1 MSLNAAAHEEL
12 WVGLGERSYPIWIG
26 AGILGQLPV
35 ALKKVEFPRRVAVVS
50 NPTVAALYA
59 EPLLAQLRG
68 AGYQPALIQLPDG
81 EEYKTLET
89 LNQLFEGL
97 IRGHYDR
104 HCGLIALGGG
114 VIGDMVGFA
123 AATYLRGVPFV
134 QVPTT
139 LLAQVDSS
147 VGGKTAVN
155 HPLGKNLI
163 GAFYQPRHVHIDVDS
178 LKTLPSREFATG
190 LAEVVKYGVICDR
203 GFFEWL
209 QDHCRSLQSLE
220 PAALATAV
228 KRSCQIKANVV
239 ESDEK
244 ESSLR
249 AILNYGHTFGHA
261 VETLSGYGQYR
272 HGEAVSIGM
281 VVAAELARRLGRCT
295 QADVAAIKSLLVSFK
310 LPVFPPSFSLGAYLE
325 AMGRDKKVKDGRLRF
340 ILNLGIGDCEIADI
354 TDPEPLFAAIL
365 QDLMPG

>member
-1 MSLNAAAHEEL
+1 MGSGPGFEEL
-12 WVGLGERSYPIWIG
+12 FVGLGDRSYPIRIG
-26 AGILGQLPV
+26 SDILNQAGGALMSV
-35 ALKKVEFPRRVAVVS
+35 AFPRRLAVVA
-50 NPTVAALYA
+50 NPKVGALYA
-59 EPLLAQLRG
+59 EPLLAALG
-68 AGYQPALIQLPDG
+68 AAGYRAELLLLPDG

-89 LNQLFEGL
+89 LNQLYEML
-97 IRGHYDR
+97 IRGNYDR
-104 HCGLIALGGG
+104 HCGLVALGGG
-114 VIGDMVGFA
+114 VIGDLVGFA

-147 VGGKTAVN
+147 VGGKTGVN

-163 GAFYQPRHVHIDVDS
+163 GAFYQPQLVLIDVAT
-178 LKTLPSREFATG
+178 LKTLPPRELAAG

-203 GFFEWL
+203 DFFAWL
-209 QDHCRSLQSLE
+209 QQQAPALLALDR
-220 PAALATAV
+220 AALERAV

-261 VETLSGYGQYR
+261 VETLAGYGRFR
-272 HGEAVSIGM
+272 HGEAVAVGM
-281 VVAAELARRLGRCT
+281 VVAAQLSCRLGRCT
-295 QADVAAIKSLLVSFK
+295 AADVAAIRSLLESFQ
-310 LPVFPPSFSLGAYLE
+310 LPVCPPALPLADYLE

-340 ILNLGIGDCEIADI
+340 ILNLGIGACEITDI
-354 TDPEPLFAAIL
+354 TDPEPLFAAVL

>member
-1 MSLNAAAHEEL
+1 MGTVLGFEEIC
-12 WVGLGERSYPIWIG
+12 VGLGERSYPIHIG
-26 AGILGQLPV
+26 AGIISRAGEAFRSV
-35 ALKKVEFPRRVAVVS
+35 NFPRRVAVVS
-50 NPTVAALYA
+50 NATVGDLYA
-59 EPLLAQLRG
+59 EALLASLRD
-68 AGYQPALIQLPDG
+68 AGYQAELMLLPDG

-97 IRGHYDR
+97 IRGNYDR
-104 HCGLIALGGG
+104 HCGLVALGGG

-147 VGGKTAVN
+147 VGGKTGVN

-163 GAFYQPRHVHIDVDS
+163 GAFYQPRLVLIDVAT
-178 LKTLPSREFATG
+178 LKTLPPRDLAAG

-203 GFFEWL
+203 DFFAWL
-209 QDHCRSLQSLE
+209 EQQASSLLSLE
-220 PAALATAV
+220 RSALEQAV

-261 VETLSGYGQYR
+261 VETLAGYGRFR
-272 HGEAVSIGM
+272 HGEAVAIGM
-281 VVAAELARRLGRCT
+281 VVAAELSRRLGRCT
-295 QADVAAIKSLLVSFK
+295 EADVAAIRSLLESFQ
-310 LPVFPPSFSLGAYLE
+310 LPVCPPSLPLADYLE
-325 AMGRDKKVKDGRLRF
+325 AMERDKKVKDGRLRF
-340 ILNLGIGDCEIADI
+340 ILNLGIGACEITDI
-354 TDPEPLFAAIL
+354 TDPEPLFAAVL